1 MVYVIMPS
9 MTRTTVY
16 FPLELQRELRDEA
29 RRSGTPQAELI
40 RAAVEAFLRSRTR
53 PVPRSI
59 GVAESG
65 ALPARDTEA
74 WLRQAWEA
82 R

>member
-1 MVYVIMPS
+1 MVYGTLVS

-40 RAAVEAFLRSRTR
+40 RAAVQEFLRSRKR
-53 PVPRSI
+53 PLPRSI
-59 GVAESG
+59 GVAASG
-65 ALPARDTEA
+65 LLSGRDTEA
-74 WLRQAWEA
+74 TLRQSWDG

>member
-1 MVYVIMPS
+1 MSS

-53 PVPRSI
+53 PAPRSI
-59 GVAESG
+59 GVGESG
-65 ALPARDTEA
+65 TLSARDTEA
-74 WLRQAWEA
+74 WLREEW
-82 R
+82 RGR

>member
-1 MVYVIMPS
+1 MAS

-40 RAAVEAFLRSRTR
+40 RAAVEAFLRSRSR

-74 WLRQAWEA
+74 WLRQAWA
-82 R
+82 DR